1 MPDDPARHPH
11 DQGGPGHRD
20 RGHDIQPGNR
30 DRLATEEG
38 QITVAE
44 SVVQK
49 IAGKACR
56 EIAGVHA
63 MGASGAR
70 AFGSIRERIPGST
83 GPNVAQGVGVEVG
96 EKEAAIDLDIVVEY
110 GVSIAE
116 LGRSIQ
122 RNVKQSVERM
132 TGLRVVEVN
141 SLSTMSTSR
150 LTATR
155 TTASPACHDRAA
167 GRPAAASSV
176 IDGIDVDA
184 VAAAVQCCS
193 GVAALDGGPFG
204 EVTTTCP
211 AGRSPAWWLATAGSR
226 FRSGPGGCSG
236 AGPGCPDH
244 RGGGA
249 VIGHRLVD
257 VAIADV
263 DDPPAAPSL
272 RSRRAAARPGP
283 GPAARRAPELRRC
296 RSWM

>member
-1 MPDDPARHPH
+1 MTQPTTTRISDTPATTTTTASPAT
-11 DQGGPGHRD
+11 
-20 RGHDIQPGNR
+20 R

-63 MGASGAR
+63 MGTGGTR

-96 EKEAAIDLDIVVEY
+96 ETEAAIDLDIVVEY

-141 SLSTMSTSR
+141 
-150 LTATR
+150 
-155 TTASPACHDRAA
+155 
-167 GRPAAASSV
+167 
-176 IDGIDVDA
+176 
-184 VAAAVQCCS
+184 
-193 GVAALDGGPFG
+193 
-204 EVTTTCP
+204 
-211 AGRSPAWWLATAGSR
+211 
-226 FRSGPGGCSG
+226 
-236 AGPGCPDH
+236 
-244 RGGGA
+244 
-249 VIGHRLVD
+249 
-257 VAIADV
+257 IAV
-263 DDPPAAPSL
+263 DDVYLPTDGDQDTAPS
-272 RSRRAAARPGP
+272 RVS
-283 GPAARRAPELRRC
+283 
-296 RSWM
+296 